1 MDCGFTCLRIGLFFL
16 CLLAACAGGVQKGCS
31 PLLERADSLLPVRPD
46 SAWRL
51 LRQVPPDAWR
61 DEALQARYALLQ
73 TEAALRYGQPLADD
87 SLILSAVEY
96 YDRAGD
102 AGMQAQAHY
111 WAGNAYRRLK
121 DEEKALRQYWLAEE
135 LAREAGDRRLLGVI
149 YNNWAYLYVAN
160 GLMQEADSL
169 YGLAGQI
176 AMQRNDSLL
185 LGESLCR
192 RGVMAIDKGKT
203 YYPMAEKLLL
213 QGYGIAEKLDNQQ
226 LQRTATSFL
235 STFYARSGKG
245 EESLRYA
252 KENWALQSDTLHCYS
267 TFSLLGA
274 AYYRCAWYDSAVYFM
289 NKALP
294 ATDAQIQ
301 SNAYMRLA
309 DIAKLRG
316 DYTLSMEMERKYS
329 ACVKSNQEMIRRQGH
344 TLLDAITN
352 LQMTRVQAK
361 SRQVWQWVYVGVA
374 VMVFVMALGAW
385 KIWRWRKSSRQIA
398 LQGLQEAHPG
408 QLAKKEKLPAALTEE
423 EKALWKDEFEH
434 SVVYGKIMR
443 IISDCDQH
451 EKSQEKMNEED
462 WLQLQDYLN
471 RRWRGVCLRLRQ
483 NEKMDLEDIHLCCL
497 YLVGLSVIQIAYVF
511 GYTRDGIYKMSK
523 RVFKDKI
530 GVAHQEGNLKD
541 FLLRFSGEA

>member
-1 MDCGFTCLRIGLFFL
+1 MKPLWLLIGCLF
-16 CLLAACAGGVQKGCS
+16 LLAACTGSAYRDEAGC
-31 PLLERADSLLPVRPD
+31 PLWERMDSLLPVRAD
-46 SAWRL
+46 SARL
-51 LRQVPPDAWR
+51 LLLQVRVDS
-61 DEALQARYALLQ
+61 LQEEGDKARYALLQ
-73 TEAALRYGQPLADD
+73 TEAAIRCGRPLADD
-87 SLILSAVEY
+87 SLILSAVDY

-102 AGMQAQAHY
+102 AGMQARAHY
-111 WAGNAYRRLK
+111 WAGNAYCRLQE
-121 DEEKALRQYWLAEE
+121 EEKALQQYWQAEE
-135 LAREAGDRRLLGVI
+135 LAHEAEDRRLLGVI

-185 LGESLCR
+185 WGESLCR

-235 STFYARSGKG
+235 STFYARLGKG

-274 AYYRCAWYDSAVYFM
+274 AYYRCACYDSAVYFM

-316 DYTLSMEMERKYS
+316 DYVLSMEMERKYS

-385 KIWRWRKSSRQIA
+385 KIWQWRKSSRQIA
-398 LQGLQEAHPG
+398 LQGLQEAHPE

-423 EKALWKDEFEH
+423 EKALWKGEFEH

-451 EKSQEKMNEED
+451 EESQEKMNEED
-462 WLQLQDYLN
+462 WLQLEDYLN
-471 RRWRGVCLRLRQ
+471 RRWKGVCLRLQ
-483 NEKMDLEDIHLCCL
+483 KNEKMNLEDIHLCCL

-523 RVFKDKI
+523 RILKDKI
-530 GVAHQEGNLKD
+530 GVVHQEGNLKD